1 MIRTVLLP
9 TLQWWLATTAV
20 MAAGLPLSRRILAV
34 LPDDGL
40 SMARP
45 LGLLAGGL
53 CFWLLGMLGVLPGG
67 WLGAALALGLVVAA
81 AWTLER
87 SDDNA
92 WRSFLRTHRRRLV
105 GFELI
110 YGLGL
115 VLFACF
121 RAYNPA
127 IETAGGEKWMEM
139 AFLSSVLE
147 SPVFPPLDPW
157 LAGHSISYYHLHY
170 LIAGWLT
177 RLSAVDRY
185 SAFNL
190 MIPMTFG
197 MTLAA
202 AAGLGYNLVA
212 LSAARAREA
221 ARWATG
227 GLAALLLVLMGNL
240 HAVLE
245 AFYLKGWLPAAFYD
259 HLGIKNLGVELTFCG
274 EVNAGYGQGGFWPDR
289 FIWWWRSSRVIADTD
304 AAGNCR
310 EVIHEFPFFSF
321 MLGDV
326 HPHVLTLPYVL
337 LALALALAVLA
348 GGYRLRRAADL
359 WTWRWL
365 ALPVILG
372 ALGFF
377 NTWDLPTFMGLVGL
391 AYLLTAFDPRRSEV
405 AALEADRGTL
415 LLAGAG
421 LAGLG
426 ALGWRL
432 AGALGAAEAAPV
444 GAGTRTLLAVG
455 LALAGGALLQALW
468 SRRAGAGWAA
478 RLLDALRVGA
488 WLGALALL
496 CYLPFYASFSSQAKG
511 VGLVDIRSRLDQWLV
526 HFGPL
531 FWLASGGILLLAPD
545 SWRKRGAAGRRA
557 WGLGLALGG
566 GALLACLLLKA
577 WTAAL
582 LASLVAL
589 ALTAAAARWLD
600 ADPAGEATDEGP
612 RAAETFALLC
622 LGAGL
627 ALPLA
632 IEFVFLRDL
641 FNNRMNSVFKFYYQA
656 WVLLAIGGAF
666 AAFLAWRKLRRPL
679 ALAWSLPAFLLVAGG
694 LVFTLAAVRDRTR
707 SFTAQPGGLTLN
719 GLASWPEQQ
728 SGDWGAAQWLLANS
742 HRGDAILEAPG
753 GGYQYEGRIS
763 MASGRPAVLGW
774 AGHEQQWRGD
784 AALPLTQE
792 RQADI
797 GQLYGRAD
805 DATALT
811 LLQKYNVR
819 YVIVG
824 RTERNASGYDPES
837 EARFARILKLVYDS
851 SPGDPGGTRI
861 YQRP

>member
-20 MAAGLPLSRRILAV
+20 MAAGLPLARRILAV
-34 LPDDGL
+34 LPDAGL
-40 SMARP
+40 SLARP
-45 LGLLAGGL
+45 VGLLAGGL

-67 WLGAALALGLVVAA
+67 WLGAVLALGLVAA
-81 AWTLER
+81 GAWALER
-87 SDDNA
+87 ADGGD
-92 WRSFLRTHRRRLV
+92 WRAFLAGNRRRLI

-121 RAYNPA
+121 RAFNPA

-157 LAGHSISYYHLHY
+157 LAGHGISYYHLHY

-197 MTLAA
+197 TTLAA

-259 HLGIKNLGVELTFCG
+259 RLGIKNLGVAQTFCG

-337 LALALALAVLA
+337 VALALALAVLA
-348 GGYRLRRAADL
+348 GGYRLRRGAEL

-391 AYLLTAFDPRRSEV
+391 AYLLTAFDPRRAEV
-405 AALEADRGTL
+405 AALEADRGGL

-426 ALGWRL
+426 LLGWRL
-432 AGALGAAEAAPV
+432 AGALGGADGPPV
-444 GAGTRTLLAVG
+444 GAGTRALLAVG

-468 SRRAGAGWAA
+468 SRRAGGGSAA
-478 RLLDALRVGA
+478 RMLDALRVGA

-531 FWLASGGILLLAPD
+531 LWLAAGGILFLAAD
-545 SWRKRGAAGRRA
+545 AWRGRGAVGRRV

-600 ADPAGEATDEGP
+600 AEPTGDPADEGP

-679 ALAWSLPAFLLVAGG
+679 ALAWSLPAVLLVAGG
-694 LVFTLAAVRDRTR
+694 MVFTLAAVRDRTR
-707 SFTAQPGGLTLN
+707 SLTAQPGGLTLN
-719 GLASWPEQQ
+719 GLAAWPEQHA
-728 SGDWGAAQWLLANS
+728 GDWGAAQWLLANS
-742 HRGDAILEAPG
+742 RRGEAILEAPG

-805 DATALT
+805 DATAMT

-819 YVIVG
+819 YVVVG
-824 RTERNASGYDPES
+824 QTERNASGFDPES

-851 SPGDPGGTRI
+851 APGDPGGTRI